1 MPLEIHASAR
11 KHYASHRLSDERVLY
26 AAENVL
32 QSRPLDEEE
41 NPQRWLMIGVD
52 PAGRLIELVLLQ
64 FDDGREILIHAMKAR
79 KKYTDELRF

>member
-11 KHYASHRLSDERVLY
+11 KHYASHRLSD
-26 AAENVL
+26 
-32 QSRPLDEEE
+32 
-41 NPQRWLMIGVD
+41 
-52 PAGRLIELVLLQ
+52 ELVLLQ